1 MFAGPYRPSPVLVPG
16 VKGTGA
22 GALGVPTSPPPS
34 LNAGAQGVPA
44 SRTASG
50 AEGSFTTT
58 TVQLPVSG
66 RPTSVAVSISAASA
80 QVQVPTAGSR
90 VAAGVVM
97 ANNPP
102 LTLDVSGLPPGT
114 SVGVQTEANGAAV
127 IGIVVYYS
135 D

>member
-1 MFAGPYRPSPVLVPG
+1 MLAGPYRPPPNLATG
-16 VKGTGA
+16 QGTGV
-22 GALGVPTSPPPS
+22 GSLGIPTSPPPS
-34 LNAGAQGVPA
+34 LNSGAQGVPA

-58 TVQLPVSG
+58 TVNLPVSG
-66 RPTSVAVSISAASA
+66 KPTTVAVSISAASA
-80 QVQVPTAGSR
+80 QVQVATAGSR

-102 LTLDVSGLPPGT
+102 LTIDVSGLPPGT
-114 SVGVQTEANGAAV
+114 SVAVQTQANGAAV

>member
-1 MFAGPYRPSPVLVPG
+1 MLAPGYRPPPFATG
-16 VKGTGA
+16 KGTGV
-22 GALGVPTSPPPS
+22 GSLGIPTTPPPS
-34 LNAGAQGVPA
+34 LNSGAQGVPA

-58 TVQLPVSG
+58 TINLPVSG
-66 RPTSVAVSISAASA
+66 KPTTVAVSMSAGSA
-80 QVQVPTAGSR
+80 QVQIATAGSR
-90 VAAGVVM
+90 FAAGVVM

-102 LTLDVSGLPPGT
+102 LTIDISGLPPGT
-114 SVGVQTEANGAAV
+114 SVAVQTEANAAGV